1 MFERYLALGGERL
14 PQAGKWL
21 TLEEYI
27 QTQCTPRSPRVRE
40 GEVIPASGGPRT
52 STTRAFHSPREPAG
66 SGSFRRV
73 SPVTDVAPLRSQTMA
88 LAPRTI
94 SRDSTSSAA
103 AVRPTIDHRAAWEAH
118 LQSAAYPRQREFLAA
133 ITAANSLLHVRGGM
147 SRYLR
152 VSRERPFLQRTPAG
166 SSIASRENGLST
178 LISAARAGSS
188 DQTVRHLSEINAGV
202 LSVGGAKV
210 RMHRLLRWCAV
221 AFGGA
226 SAVACAAS
234 VALAGDLGWGWWT
247 LIAAVAASPFLLDA
261 FRLTQN
267 TQSRTHQVWQISGDA
282 RFEFWLWMP
291 ALASLL
297 GVCVAALTPFTLLPV
312 SVGALHALSWCL
324 ALVTIRLAPIRE
336 LILGLFVL
344 SVGSALLLAL
354 GGTTAHSVPIGVV
367 SVLLTGWLSTRL
379 DETVRAAL
387 QVDLDLVKAALRR
400 AGAISRSSPEVIP
413 LSDFTR
419 SVADELRAIDSE
431 FGIVNSV
438 LEKLPEESRATAL
451 TNLSVALNCR
461 YPLS

>member
-1 MFERYLALGGERL
+1 
-14 PQAGKWL
+14 
-21 TLEEYI
+21 
-27 QTQCTPRSPRVRE
+27 
-40 GEVIPASGGPRT
+40 
-52 STTRAFHSPREPAG
+52 
-66 SGSFRRV
+66 
-73 SPVTDVAPLRSQTMA
+73 
-88 LAPRTI
+88 
-94 SRDSTSSAA
+94 
-103 AVRPTIDHRAAWEAH
+103 
-118 LQSAAYPRQREFLAA
+118 
-133 ITAANSLLHVRGGM
+133 
-147 SRYLR
+147 
-152 VSRERPFLQRTPAG
+152 
-166 SSIASRENGLST
+166 
-178 LISAARAGSS
+178 
-188 DQTVRHLSEINAGV
+188 
-202 LSVGGAKV
+202 
-210 RMHRLLRWCAV
+210 
-221 AFGGA
+221 
-226 SAVACAAS
+226 
-234 VALAGDLGWGWWT
+234 

-261 FRLTQN
+261 FRLAQN
-267 TQSRTHQVWQISGDA
+267 AQSRTHQVWQISGDA

-461 YPLS
+461 YPLP